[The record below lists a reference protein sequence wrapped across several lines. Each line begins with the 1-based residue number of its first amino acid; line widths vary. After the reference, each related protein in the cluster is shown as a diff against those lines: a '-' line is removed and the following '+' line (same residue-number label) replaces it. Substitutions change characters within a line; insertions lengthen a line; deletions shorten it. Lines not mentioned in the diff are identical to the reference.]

1 MSFTSTNKEDYIVDV
16 PYDRSVEKHNI
27 FNVLKSGIIE
37 KINKIPDVQKLRM
50 HPELTSLVCNIVEN
64 SIKNNSKNHKI
75 DKKQL
80 VIEILS
86 APFSL
91 NVNEIQYIKDQ
102 IDYLYTNKKIKALPI
117 LKVVLKS
124 ITGWLQRKLL

>member
-1 MSFTSTNKEDYIVDV
+1 MSFTSTKTEDYIVDV
-16 PYDRSVEKHNI
+16 PYDQSLEKHNI
-27 FNVLKSGIIE
+27 FNVLKSGIID

-80 VIEILS
+80 VLEILS

-91 NVNEIQYIKDQ
+91 NINEMQYIKDQ
-102 IDYLYTNKKIKALPI
+102 IDYLYTNKRIKALPI
-117 LKVVLKS
+117 LKVMLKS
-124 ITGWLQRKLL
+124 IGGWLQRKLL

>member
-1 MSFTSTNKEDYIVDV
+1 MSFTSTKTEDYIVDV
-16 PYDRSVEKHNI
+16 PYDRSLEKHNI
-27 FNVLKSGIIE
+27 FNVLKSGIID

-80 VIEILS
+80 VLEILS

-91 NVNEIQYIKDQ
+91 NINEMQYIKDQ
-102 IDYLYTNKKIKALPI
+102 IDYLYTNKRIKALPI
-117 LKVVLKS
+117 LKIMLKS
-124 ITGWLQRKLL
+124 IGGWLQRKLL

>member
-1 MSFTSTNKEDYIVDV
+1 MSFTSTDKDDYIVDV
-16 PYDRSVEKHNI
+16 PYDKSLEKHNI
-27 FNVLKSGIIE
+27 FNVLKAGIIQ
-37 KINKIPDVQKLRM
+37 KINEIPDVQKLRL

-64 SIKNNSKNHKI
+64 SIKNNGKNHKI

-80 VIEILS
+80 VIEILC

-91 NVNEIQYIKDQ
+91 NANEIQYIKDQ
-102 IDYLYTNKKIKALPI
+102 IDYLYTNGKIKALPI
-117 LKVVLKS
+117 LKVILKS

>member
-1 MSFTSTNKEDYIVDV
+1 
-16 PYDRSVEKHNI
+16 
-27 FNVLKSGIIE
+27 
-37 KINKIPDVQKLRM
+37 M

-64 SIKNNSKNHKI
+64 SIKNNGKNHKI

-102 IDYLYTNKKIKALPI
+102 IDYLFSNGKIKVIPI

-124 ITGWLQRKLL
+124 ITGWLQRKFL

>member
-1 MSFTSTNKEDYIVDV
+1 MSFTSTDKADYIIDV
-16 PYDRSVEKHNI
+16 PYDKSLEKHNI
-27 FNVLKSGIIE
+27 FNVLKSGIID

-80 VIEILS
+80 VLEILS

-91 NVNEIQYIKDQ
+91 NINEMQYIKDQ
-102 IDYLYTNKKIKALPI
+102 IDYLYTNKRIKALPI
-117 LKVVLKS
+117 LKVMLKS
-124 ITGWLQRKLL
+124 IGGWLQRKLL

>member
-1 MSFTSTNKEDYIVDV
+1 MSFTSTDKEDYIVDV
-16 PYDRSVEKHNI
+16 PYDRSLEKHNI

-64 SIKNNSKNHKI
+64 SIQNNGKNHKI

-80 VIEILS
+80 VVEILS

-102 IDYLYTNKKIKALPI
+102 IDYLYTNRKIKALPI
-117 LKVVLKS
+117 LKVVIKS

>member
-16 PYDRSVEKHNI
+16 PYDRSLEKHNI
-27 FNVLKSGIIE
+27 FNVLKAGIID
-37 KINKIPDVQKLRM
+37 KINRIPDVQKLRM

-64 SIKNNSKNHKI
+64 SIKNNGKNHKI

-86 APFSL
+86 TPFNL
-91 NVNEIQYIKDQ
+91 NANKIQYIKDQ
-102 IDYLYTNKKIKALPI
+102 IDYLYTNGKIKALPI
-117 LKVVLKS
+117 LKVILKS

>member
-1 MSFTSTNKEDYIVDV
+1 MSFTSTKTEDYIVDV
-16 PYDRSVEKHNI
+16 PYDRSLEKHNI
-27 FNVLKSGIIE
+27 FNVLKSGIID

-80 VIEILS
+80 VLEILS

-91 NVNEIQYIKDQ
+91 NINEMQYIKDQ
-102 IDYLYTNKKIKALPI
+102 IDYLYTNKRIKALPI
-117 LKVVLKS
+117 LKVMLKS
-124 ITGWLQRKLL
+124 IGGWLQRKLL

>member
-1 MSFTSTNKEDYIVDV
+1 MSFTSTKTEDYIVDV
-16 PYDRSVEKHNI
+16 PYDRSLEKHNI
-27 FNVLKSGIIE
+27 FNVLKSGIID
-37 KINKIPDVQKLRM
+37 KINKIPDFQKLRM

-80 VIEILS
+80 VLEILS

-91 NVNEIQYIKDQ
+91 NINEMQYIKDQ
-102 IDYLYTNKKIKALPI
+102 IDYLYTNKRIKALPI
-117 LKVVLKS
+117 LKVMLKS
-124 ITGWLQRKLL
+124 IDGWLQRKLL

>member
-1 MSFTSTNKEDYIVDV
+1 MSFTSTDKEDYIVDV
-16 PYDRSVEKHNI
+16 PYDRSLEKHNI

-37 KINKIPDVQKLRM
+37 KINEIPDVQKLRM

-64 SIKNNSKNHKI
+64 SIKNNGKNHKI

-80 VIEILS
+80 VVEILS

-102 IDYLYTNKKIKALPI
+102 IDYLYTNRKIKALPI
-117 LKVVLKS
+117 LKVVIKS

>member
-1 MSFTSTNKEDYIVDV
+1 MSFTSTDKEDYIVDV
-16 PYDRSVEKHNI
+16 PYDKSLEKHNI
-27 FNVLKSGIIE
+27 FNVLKAGIIQ
-37 KINKIPDVQKLRM
+37 KINEIPDVQKLRL

-64 SIKNNSKNHKI
+64 SIKNNGKNHKI

-80 VIEILS
+80 VIEILC

-91 NVNEIQYIKDQ
+91 NANEIQYIKDQ
-102 IDYLYTNKKIKALPI
+102 IDYLYTNGKIKALPI
-117 LKVVLKS
+117 LKVILKS